1 MKKITVVT
9 GLALALIVPT
19 VAGAK
24 PTPNAGDKRAAKSEC
39 NMWRGQSHITHEAF
53 LTKFNTF
60 KACVKQKAAEE
71 AQEEQNAHTN
81 AAKECKALRDAD
93 SAGFADEWGSN
104 TDAHSEHGQGRNAFG
119 KCVSTKAKAKEHK
132 ADEQDQEDAT
142 EFKNAAKACDAE
154 RGSTDATR
162 EAFNAKWGENEN
174 DNNAFGKCVSRTVR
188 GLEPAP
194 PA

>member
-71 AQEEQNAHTN
+71 AQEAQNAHTN
-81 AAKECKALRDAD
+81 AAKECKALRDQDPAQ
-93 SAGFADEWGSN
+93 FASDWGSN

-142 EFKNAAKACDAE
+142 EFKNAAKTCADE
-154 RGSTDATR
+154 RMDDEA
-162 EAFNAKWGENEN
+162 AFNTKWGENEN
-174 DNNAFGKCVSRTVR
+174 YNNAFGKCVSRTVR